1 MMKMDKVKIE
11 IPDSYDPEW
20 QRKQLRIISG
30 QLENLDREIRKMD
43 MPFGSKVSVR
53 NFLDM
58 ISKRIEALR
67 DYSGH

>member
-1 MMKMDKVKIE
+1 MKIE

-20 QRKQLRIISG
+20 QREQLRIISG
-30 QLENLDREIRKMD
+30 QLENLDREVGQMD

-58 ISKRIEALR
+58 ISERIEALR

>member
-1 MMKMDKVKIE
+1 MKIE

-20 QRKQLRIISG
+20 QREQLRIISW
-30 QLENLDREIRKMD
+30 QLENLDREVGQMD

-58 ISKRIEALR
+58 ISERIEALR
-67 DYSGH
+67 DCSGH

>member
-1 MMKMDKVKIE
+1 MKIE

-20 QRKQLRIISG
+20 QREQLRIISG
-30 QLENLDREIRKMD
+30 QLGNLDREVGQMD

-58 ISKRIEALR
+58 ISERIEALR